1 MALSLIEEA
10 GHGQA
15 VIKVVG
21 VGGGGSN
28 AVARMIAAGLT
39 GAEFIAI
46 NTDAQALRASPA
58 PQKVQIGTSLTKGL
72 GSGAMP
78 EIGRKAAEENR
89 SDIVDALRHA
99 DMVFVTAGLGGGTG
113 TGAAPVVSEI
123 AMELGAL
130 TVGVVTKPFDF
141 EARKR
146 AANASDGLK
155 KLREKVDT
163 VVVVPNQRLL
173 EVLDP
178 DTTMVDAFRAADDV
192 LGQGVQSIVNLVTQA
207 QIINLDFADVR
218 TIMTQTGRALMGI
231 GTASGKNRALVAAER
246 AITCPLLEQSD
257 IGGAK
262 GVIISISGGRDM
274 TMFEVN
280 QAAEV
285 IRQAADDSAN
295 IIFGAAVSGDE
306 QAEIHVTAIAT
317 GFNAGRSHFCV
328 PASAKAGRQETLV
341 LDQPD
346 LFETPAFM
354 RQQSEKVSVS
364 SPRVRHADTKLDDTD
379 LDVPTFLRRRKTNHV

>member
-1 MALSLIEEA
+1 MALSLVEDTSR
-10 GHGQA
+10 GQA
-15 VIKVVG
+15 VIKVAG

-28 AVARMIAAGLT
+28 AVARMMAAGLT
-39 GAEFIAI
+39 GAEFIDI

-72 GSGAMP
+72 GSGAIP

-113 TGAAPVVSEI
+113 TGAAPIVAEV

-130 TVGVVTKPFDF
+130 TVAVVTKPFEF

-146 AANASDGLK
+146 SANASDGLK
-155 KLREKVDT
+155 TLREKVDT

-178 DTTMVDAFRAADDV
+178 HTTMVDAFRAADDV
-192 LGQGVQSIVNLVTQA
+192 LYQGVESIVNLITQA

-231 GTASGKNRALVAAER
+231 GTATGPERAVAAAEQ

-257 IGGAK
+257 ISGAK

-280 QAAEV
+280 QAAEA
-285 IRQAADDSAN
+285 IRRAADESAN
-295 IIFGAAVSGDE
+295 IIFGAAVAEDTGG
-306 QAEIHVTAIAT
+306 EIHVTAIAT
-317 GFNAGRSHFCV
+317 GFNAGRSTVF
-328 PASAKAGRQETLV
+328 SRTAKSGCQETLV
-341 LDQPD
+341 LDEPELLD
-346 LFETPAFM
+346 TPAFM
-354 RQQSEKVSVS
+354 RQRRDDKVAMS
-364 SPRVRHADTKLDDTD
+364 SPRARRKETQYDETD
-379 LDVPTFLRRRKTNHV
+379 LDVPTFLRRRKNSHV

>member
-1 MALSLIEEA
+1 MALSFIEEA
-10 GHGQA
+10 PRGQA

-28 AVARMIAAGLT
+28 AVARMIEAGLT
-39 GAEFIAI
+39 GSEFIAI

-72 GSGAMP
+72 GSGAIP
-78 EIGRKAAEENR
+78 ETGRKAAEENR
-89 SDIVDALRHA
+89 SDIVDALRDA

-113 TGAAPVVSEI
+113 TGAAPIVSEV

-146 AANASDGLK
+146 AENASEGLK

-178 DTTMVDAFRAADDV
+178 NTTMVDAFRAADDV
-192 LGQGVQSIVNLVTQA
+192 LYQGVQSIVNLVTQA

-231 GTASGKNRALVAAER
+231 GTASGKDRALAAAQQ

-295 IIFGAAVSGDE
+295 IIFGAAVAEED

-317 GFNAGRSHFCV
+317 GFNAVRSRAYNRPHV
-328 PASAKAGRQETLV
+328 ELGRQETLA
-341 LDQPD
+341 LDD
-346 LFETPAFM
+346 TDSLDAPAFL
-354 RQQSEKVSVS
+354 RQQRKKGFG
-364 SPRVRHADTKLDDTD
+364 SPHTRHADTPFDETD
-379 LDVPTFLRRRKTNHV
+379 LDVPTFMRRQKGQHV